1 MYLEYIIGPVLSL
14 LLGVKF
20 TQYAVKKQQQV
31 CEVAVAEKIVE
42 SNTAMSQQM
51 IKLLMPVA
59 KNMTR
64 VNSQLGL

>member
-20 TQYAVKKQQQV
+20 TQYSIKKQQQECAV
-31 CEVAVAEKIVE
+31 SVAEKIVE

-51 IKLLMPVA
+51 IKLMMPVA